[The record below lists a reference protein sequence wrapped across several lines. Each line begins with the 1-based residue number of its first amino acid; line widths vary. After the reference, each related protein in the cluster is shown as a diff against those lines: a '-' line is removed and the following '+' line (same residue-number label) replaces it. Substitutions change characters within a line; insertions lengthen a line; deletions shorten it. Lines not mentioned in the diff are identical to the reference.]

1 MPTAMMHTMNV
12 SVNREPAPM
21 GGVPAEA
28 RLSKVEFPAKHQGN
42 INLINTLRNE
52 KARELVG
59 TSNSQA
65 DDKASPPV
73 DSPTAPMGMTTT
85 PPALVPEGPDGQAP
99 GNSTADSAT
108 ASTWVDPDANVL
120 SSDFFDT
127 KEELDFIHGEDEA
140 IEQEA
145 AERDVKKKPYNM
157 KLLTQM
163 LKCSSN
169 RHHRP

>member
-1 MPTAMMHTMNV
+1 
-12 SVNREPAPM
+12 
-21 GGVPAEA
+21 
-28 RLSKVEFPAKHQGN
+28 
-42 INLINTLRNE
+42 
-52 KARELVG
+52 
-59 TSNSQA
+59 
-65 DDKASPPV
+65 
-73 DSPTAPMGMTTT
+73 
-85 PPALVPEGPDGQAP
+85 
-99 GNSTADSAT
+99 
-108 ASTWVDPDANVL
+108 L